1 LDEEDRLVLLKK
13 EEKLEAIKEIIEE
26 WRRPIRIEDGRIL
39 GIEALNQIRK
49 VLEK

>member
-1 LDEEDRLVLLKK
+1 MNDK
-13 EEKLEAIKEIIEE
+13 EKIEAIKEIIEE